1 MPGRLRSAR
10 RSPAERRVVARPPK
24 KREARGR
31 ADRPAITSYPMPA
44 AEAVR
49 AAERVLFGHRFV
61 DRYLSALLARASAA
75 VAEEINA
82 DIARRGMPINH
93 WRILASL
100 WDGGGLTPSDIAQLT
115 LIKQPTV
122 TRLVARLA
130 ADGLIRKAADPADRR
145 LVRLSLTAR
154 GRAEVGDLIE
164 MAIERQRRLLDGLDA
179 DQLVAALRHLIAF
192 CAARRRKRPGRG
204 LA

>member
-61 DRYLSALLARASAA
+61 DRYLSALLARASAPPPPLKREPA
-75 VAEEINA
+75 RHLSPLIQPWFGMWSANIVIGLMGLYLTMRIGRESLVINW
-82 DIARRGMPINH
+82 DFL
-93 WRILASL
+93 WRIVPRRWRAS
-100 WDGGGLTPSDIAQLT
+100 WTGEEKEPAT
-115 LIKQPTV
+115 L
-122 TRLVARLA
+122 
-130 ADGLIRKAADPADRR
+130 
-145 LVRLSLTAR
+145 
-154 GRAEVGDLIE
+154 
-164 MAIERQRRLLDGLDA
+164 
-179 DQLVAALRHLIAF
+179 
-192 CAARRRKRPGRG
+192 
-204 LA
+204 